1 LQDDVAGRTAAV
13 RVAVAD
19 AARRVARDPGDIRI
33 VGVTKTFPPAAV
45 RAALLA
51 GIRDIGENYVQ
62 EASAK
67 RAAAGGTAT
76 WHLIGSLQ
84 RNKVRAA
91 VATFDWVHTVDSLPL
106 AAALDAEATRAGRRL
121 MVLIQ
126 VNVAGEPQKRGLA
139 PGAVEGL
146 ALQVL
151 SLPALCLQGLMAI
164 PPLTAE
170 SQASRPHFQALRAL
184 RDHVASRLGVE
195 LPHLSM
201 GMTDDFAVAVEE
213 GATLL
218 RLGRAL
224 FGPRGRGTWREGS

>member
-1 LQDDVAGRTAAV
+1 RAASLSTRRAHMRSRGAARRSSRASTARSRTWSGCRCARSRARSPRPSFLLDDVAGRTAAV

-19 AARRVARDPGDIRI
+19 AARRVARDLGEVRI

-76 WHLIGSLQ
+76 WHLIGGLQ

-106 AAALDAEATRAGRRL
+106 AAAPDAEATRAGRRL
-121 MVLIQ
+121 M
-126 VNVAGEPQKRGLA
+126 
-139 PGAVEGL
+139 
-146 ALQVL
+146 
-151 SLPALCLQGLMAI
+151 
-164 PPLTAE
+164 
-170 SQASRPHFQALRAL
+170 
-184 RDHVASRLGVE
+184 
-195 LPHLSM
+195 
-201 GMTDDFAVAVEE
+201 
-213 GATLL
+213 
-218 RLGRAL
+218 
-224 FGPRGRGTWREGS
+224 

>member
-1 LQDDVAGRTAAV
+1 MPDDIAGRVAAV
-13 RVAVAD
+13 RDAVEQA
-19 AARRVARDPGDIRI
+19 AARAGRDRASIRLVA
-33 VGVTKTFPPAAV
+33 VTKTFPAASAL
-45 RAALLA
+45 AALAA
-51 GIRDIGENYVQ
+51 GLEDVGENYVQ

-67 RAAAGGTAT
+67 RQAAGGAAT
-76 WHLIGSLQ
+76 WHLIGGLQ

-91 VATFDWVHTVDSLPL
+91 VATFDWVQTIDSVPL
-106 AAALDAEATRAGRRL
+106 ANALDAEATRVRRRL

-126 VNVAGEPQKRGLA
+126 VNVAGETQKRGVA
-139 PGAVEGL
+139 PGAVQGL
-146 ALQVL
+146 AEHVL
-151 SLPALCLQGLMAI
+151 SLPALRLQGLMAI
-164 PPLTAE
+164 PPPGTDGG
-170 SQASRPHFQALRAL
+170 ASRLHFQALRAL
-184 RDHVASRLGVE
+184 RDRVAPRLGVE